1 MAEEQEQEARLVGS
15 ISHYFG
21 RISVGII
28 DLTDTLRVGDTIH
41 VKGATTDFTQT
52 IESMQL
58 EHQQVDEG
66 QQARAWESRWTST
79 CGRAT
84 RCSLC
89 ESPVVRLASA
99 GGRRSLP
106 ARLDRPLRTD
116 YLSPVVK
123 WPLTTDH

>member
-1 MAEEQEQEARLVGS
+1 MAEEQVQEGRLIGS

-58 EHQQVDEG
+58 EHEQVDEG
-66 QQARAWESRWTST
+66 TAGQSVGVKVDEHVRE
-79 CGRAT
+79 GDKVF
-84 RCSLC
+84 
-89 ESPVVRLASA
+89 VV
-99 GGRRSLP
+99 
-106 ARLDRPLRTD
+106 
-116 YLSPVVK
+116 
-123 WPLTTDH
+123 